1 MDYIYNA
8 PDTEVLLQWLSIE
21 KENILFLKMIIYL

>member
-8 PDTEVLLQWLSIE
+8 PDTEVLLQWLSIK

>member
-8 PDTEVLLQWLSIE
+8 PDTEVILQWLSIE